1 MASELSKLIED
12 QLQKVDEEAGMT
24 PTEKQRLLSSSLR
37 IKVRAAAMTRHHP
50 FVFRWCVSL
59 FPAHRGAFWNWL
71 PLIELCEHRE
81 LHHNAMRSQVVGHVV
96 VCRPR
101 PGRRTASGLPS

>member
-37 IKVRAAAMTRHHP
+37 IKV
-50 FVFRWCVSL
+50 
-59 FPAHRGAFWNWL
+59 
-71 PLIELCEHRE
+71 
-81 LHHNAMRSQVVGHVV
+81 
-96 VCRPR
+96 
-101 PGRRTASGLPS
+101 